1 MQLFLQ
7 GTGSYADTTKLPAS
21 TPDDDV
27 VVTAVLKKELLSPK
41 KSQGNGAFNKR
52 SRKTVCPLACNVKF
66 VAS

>member
-1 MQLFLQ
+1 MHLFLQ

-41 KSQGNGAFNKR
+41 KSQGNSAFNKR
-52 SRKTVCPLACNVKF
+52 SRKTVFPLACNVKF